1 MDKDL
6 KGIMEEMVEFRKG
19 LVEGGFS
26 SDEAF
31 ELSSKLMDGIVASSS
46 AKSMSDNLLKQ
57 MNSFGMNG
65 VMNFGEDL
73 M

>member
-1 MDKDL
+1 MDKEL
-6 KGIMEEMVEFRKG
+6 KSIMDEMVEFRKG

-31 ELSSKLMDGIVASSS
+31 ELSAKLMDGIVASSS
-46 AKSMSDNLLKQ
+46 AKAMSDNL
-57 MNSFGMNG
+57 MNKINNFAMDGT
-65 VMNFGEDL
+65 MNFGEDL